1 VNAIKPGGQGRSQVG
16 RVVCRCTMWEAMVS
30 ITQLLSLQF
39 WRVPG
44 GGPVPGPAAA
54 VGGAVADDVL
64 LWHLDEDGWD

>member
-1 VNAIKPGGQGRSQVG
+1 
-16 RVVCRCTMWEAMVS
+16 VS
-30 ITQLLSLQF
+30 ITQLLPLQF